1 MCAELRKLRSNE
13 AIRGFTRYV
22 KNRVCAELRKLRSNE
37 AIRGFTR
44 YVKNRA
50 CVQNCVSCEATKQ
63 FVDLH
68 DMQNIK

>member
-22 KNRVCAELRKLRSNE
+22 KNRVCAELRKLRTNE

-44 YVKNRA
+44 YAEYKMKERK
-50 CVQNCVSCEATKQ
+50 QNETY
-63 FVDLH
+63 
-68 DMQNIK
+68 

>member
-1 MCAELRKLRSNE
+1 MCA
-13 AIRGFTRYV
+13 G
-22 KNRVCAELRKLRSNE
+22 LRKLRSNE

-50 CVQNCVSCEATKQ
+50 CVQNCASCEATKQ

>member
-1 MCAELRKLRSNE
+1 MCTELRKLQSNE

-44 YVKNRA
+44 YAEYKMKERK
-50 CVQNCVSCEATKQ
+50 QNETY
-63 FVDLH
+63 
-68 DMQNIK
+68 

>member
-13 AIRGFTRYV
+13 AICGFTRYV

-44 YVKNRA
+44 YAEYKMKERK
-50 CVQNCVSCEATKQ
+50 QNETY
-63 FVDLH
+63 
-68 DMQNIK
+68 